1 MYRTFNCGIGM
12 VIIVPVDVA
21 DAASELL
28 TREGETVFN
37 LGQVQTASNDVPFV
51 EII

>member
-1 MYRTFNCGIGM
+1 MI
-12 VIIVPVDVA
+12 IIVPVDVA
-21 DAASELL
+21 DAATELL

-37 LGQVQTASNDVPFV
+37 LGQVQTAPNDAPFV